1 MKVKLCIL
9 KGPTEVVQARVLWDL
24 KLQRM
29 KLELDC
35 LLSWQSP
42 VTRGLKFSPQNPP
55 EDVPVSPELRRKS
68 WWDTLFTLTSLSQFQ
83 NNETLNLKGIKGHFK
98 DEI

>member
-1 MKVKLCIL
+1 MRPQGTYRGCLSQGFV
-9 KGPTEVVQARVLWDL
+9 GPENSKNETGAALFA
-24 KLQRM
+24 
-29 KLELDC
+29 ELAKC
-35 LLSWQSP
+35 LP

-68 WWDTLFTLTSLSQFQ
+68 WLDTLLTLTSLSQFQ